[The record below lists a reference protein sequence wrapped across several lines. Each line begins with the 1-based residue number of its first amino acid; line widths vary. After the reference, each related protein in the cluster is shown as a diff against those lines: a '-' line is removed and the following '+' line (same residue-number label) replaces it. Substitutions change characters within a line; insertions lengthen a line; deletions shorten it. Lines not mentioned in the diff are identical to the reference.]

1 MELNTLKSA
10 FIKTFETEPTSLFF
24 SPGRINLIGE
34 HIDYNGGLVFPCP
47 ITLGTF
53 AAVSLREDN
62 TFKAYSLNFEDL
74 GVIEFSLDDLSYKKS
89 DNWTNYIKGVLKTLL
104 DKGYKIDKGFNV
116 VINGT
121 LPNGAGLSS
130 SASLEMLTVKILDNF
145 FHLNIS
151 DVDAALIGKD
161 VENNYIGVNSG
172 IMDQFAISLGKKDN
186 AILLDC
192 NTLRYEYVPLNLGDN
207 SIIIMN
213 TNKRRELA
221 DSKYNERRKECD
233 DSLDILKNYSSI
245 SSLCELTSLDFENFK
260 ENINDSTK
268 TRRCMHAISENER
281 VKNAVKALKEN
292 NLELFGTLMNQ
303 SHLSLKNDY
312 EVTGTELDTLAES
325 AWKQPGVLGA
335 RMTGAGF
342 GGCAIAIINNNNIE
356 DFIKNVGQAY
366 KDKIGYEA
374 SFYVASVGDG
384 PTKL

>member
-1 MELNTLKSA
+1 MDLNTLKSA
-10 FIKTFETEPTSLFF
+10 FINNFEKEPTSLFF

-34 HIDYNGGLVFPCP
+34 HIDYNGGFVFPCP

-53 AAVSLREDN
+53 AAANLREDRICR
-62 TFKAYSLNFEDL
+62 AYSLNFESL
-74 GVIEFSLDDLSYKKS
+74 GTIEFSLDDLSYKKE
-89 DNWTNYIKGVLKTLL
+89 DNWTNYIKGVLKTLSN
-104 DKGYKIDKGFNV
+104 KGYKIDKGIDI

-130 SASLEMLTVKILDNF
+130 SASLEMLIVKILDTF
-145 FHLNIS
+145 FSLNIS
-151 DVDAALIGKD
+151 KVDAAIIGKE

-172 IMDQFAISLGKKDN
+172 IMDQFAISLGEKDK

-192 NTLRYEYVPLNLGDN
+192 NTLYYEYVPLNLGDN

-233 DSLDILKNYSSI
+233 DSLEILKKHADI
-245 SSLCELTSLDFENFK
+245 SSLCELTSSQFETHK
-260 ENINDSTK
+260 DKIEDSNK
-268 TRRCMHAISENER
+268 LRRCVHAISENER
-281 VKNAVKALKEN
+281 VKNAVEALKEN
-292 NLELFGTLMNQ
+292 NLELFGELMNQ
-303 SHLSLKNDY
+303 SHISLRDDY
-312 EVTGTELDTLAES
+312 EVTGKELDTLAET

-342 GGCAIAIINNNNIE
+342 GGCAIAIVNNNHID
-356 DFIKNVGQAY
+356 DFVKNVGQTY
-366 KDKIGYEA
+366 KDAIGYEA
-374 SFYVASVGDG
+374 SFYVASIGDG